1 VIKNGK
7 SRDTGNIG
15 WKTHKEDRQK
25 KKEKKEH
32 TTQKTRKRS
41 NTDTPKTL
49 DLLLKPFTVDSVN
62 IRQQ

>member
-1 VIKNGK
+1 MYYFP
-7 SRDTGNIG
+7 T
-15 WKTHKEDRQK
+15 EK
-25 KKEKKEH
+25 KRKKEH
-32 TTQKTRKRS
+32 TTQKTKKRS